1 MRSRRVPRKRPGYL
15 RLALAPALLLFG
27 TQQAAFQ
34 DIGSLLEKEANVAEP
49 ARAHLMKGALSS
61 LKTATLS
68 LPAHNLFALPE
79 SPFQPSPRLDHD
91 ITGSTPP
98 AEKAIS
104 AAIDRG
110 KKTDQIETNRAP
122 VALSRY
128 ENSLSLELEPRAPDD
143 PATPEIF
150 NFEGEARADRPG
162 NLAYMPGRLAEN
174 PAALF
179 QMNSLLFDPG
189 SDVSPPG
196 AFKHRQYVAPGV
208 VPDTS
213 PNAPLHA
220 TRKLTPAE
228 RLALNP
234 VTRAKAVKCL
244 AEAIYFEARSE
255 PERGQM
261 AVAQVVVNRAF
272 SGYYPNDICGV
283 VYQNKHRHLACQFTF
298 ACDGIPDIVHSKPHW
313 ELANRLANEALDGKG
328 YLNDVGKATH
338 YHAYYVSPYWA
349 KKMRKMV
356 RIGAHTFY
364 FPFEWEV
371 NETTVTAGNQSKQ

>member
-1 MRSRRVPRKRPGYL
+1 L
-15 RLALAPALLLFG
+15 RFALTPALFLLG
-27 TQQAAFQ
+27 TQQAAYQ

-68 LPAHNLFALPE
+68 LPVHNLFALPE
-79 SPFQPSPRLDHD
+79 SPFHENPRIDPD
-91 ITGSTPP
+91 VTGSLPP
-98 AEKAIS
+98 AAKTIAATVDRSKKA
-104 AAIDRG
+104 
-110 KKTDQIETNRAP
+110 DQIQAVRVP
-122 VALSRY
+122 VAVSKY
-128 ENSLSLELEPRAPDD
+128 NTSLALELEQRSPED
-143 PATPEIF
+143 PSTPEVL

-162 NLAYMPGRLAEN
+162 NLGHMPERLAED
-174 PAALF
+174 PTAIF

-189 SDVSPPG
+189 ADSSPPG
-196 AFKHRQYVAPGV
+196 AFKNRHYVAPGV
-208 VPDTS
+208 VPDNS
-213 PNAPLHA
+213 PNAPLNA

-228 RLALNP
+228 RLGLNP

-255 PERGQM
+255 PEKGQM

-283 VYQNKHRHLACQFTF
+283 VYQNRHRHLACQFTF
-298 ACDGIPDIVHSKPHW
+298 ACDGIPDIVYSKPHW
-313 ELANRLANEALDGKG
+313 EVATKLANEALDGKG
-328 YLNDVGKATH
+328 YLKDVGKATH

-349 KKMRKMV
+349 RKMRKMV

-371 NETTVTAGNQSKQ
+371 NDTTVTAGN